1 MRHSS
6 DRRRS
11 TPPRPSLD
19 NDPDGVLPA
28 PVIGG
33 AASRPAAAASKEQ
46 MSKKPVA
53 WKDMPQKRQLAILTL
68 SRLSEPLVQ
77 TSLQVRERRNYREC
91 PLCVLSNLPS
101 VNTGLHVLPAQV
113 V

>member
-33 AASRPAAAASKEQ
+33 TSGRPAGEAVAAVASKEQ

-77 TSLQVRERRNYREC
+77 TSLQVRERNRRNYRDC
-91 PLCVLSNLPS
+91 PPFTSSDMPLL
-101 VNTGLHVLPAQV
+101 
-113 V
+113 